1 MGFFLPPTF
10 KWVPILASRIHPFES
25 STHLSGRALCKGRE
39 GLLANSTVTQSKKN
53 GFGSSA
59 LTIDGRI
66 FATLNHQG
74 KLLVKLPKQRVD
86 ALVASG
92 EGERFDSGRGRLM
105 KEWAT
110 IEPASGELW
119 LPLAREAMKFVASKP

>member
-1 MGFFLPPTF
+1 L
-10 KWVPILASRIHPFES
+10 SHPLVS
-25 STHLSGRALCKGRE
+25 SEEGYARVVKAL
-39 GLLANSTVTQSKKN
+39 LTNSKVTQSEKK

-66 FATLNHQG
+66 FATLNHEG

-86 ALVASG
+86 ALIASG
-92 EGERFDSGRGRLM
+92 EGERFDSGSGPPM

-110 IEPASGELW
+110 IEPASRDLW
-119 LPLAREAMKFVASKP
+119 LPLAREALKFVAPKL

>member
-1 MGFFLPPTF
+1 MSPEERFAMVV
-10 KWVPILASRIHPFES
+10 KA
-25 STHLSGRALCKGRE
+25 
-39 GLLANSTVTQSKKN
+39 LLAHSEVTQSEKK

-105 KEWAT
+105 KEWVT
-110 IEPASGELW
+110 IGAASGDLW
-119 LPLAREAMKFVASKP
+119 LPLAREAMKFVASGR